1 MSELLVRSFD
11 ADLAGDGRTIVG
23 RIVPFDVEATVSD
36 PDRPVP
42 YREVWRRGAFRHVLR
57 APHLVRM
64 VYEHDD
70 RTILNVVGHATAL
83 EERDDG
89 LHGEFRAVG
98 GLSVGAYMHER
109 GSRPGPTGE
118 VERVRVSR
126 LAHVAL
132 TGIPAFSDAEVLA
145 VRSGDP
151 GASETPALASVLDWS
166 ARARA
171 RFPAS

>member
-1 MSELLVRSFD
+1 
-11 ADLAGDGRTIVG
+11 
-23 RIVPFDVEATVSD
+23 
-36 PDRPVP
+36 
-42 YREVWRRGAFRHVLR
+42 
-57 APHLVRM
+57 M

-98 GLSVGAYMHER
+98 APGDHALALIDSGTVRGLSVGAYMHER